1 MAIGIVSESH
11 QHYYFYNMNTEFQ
24 KYLSNLLNE
33 NIIEIH
39 SVSGGDIS
47 EAFKIITPKNTYF
60 LKTNWASSLNMF
72 QTEASALKHISNTNT
87 IKTPK
92 IIAVDTFENHAFL
105 LMEFIESKSPTSND
119 FKTLGL
125 QLADMHNCSAD
136 GFGLEQ
142 DNFIGT
148 LPQSNTKH
156 KSWCDFYI
164 NERLLPQL
172 KIAKQK
178 QLLSDNECPT
188 KGLLLEKLQPLF
200 QNIKPSLLH
209 GDLWGGNFL
218 ISSQGEPYLIDPA
231 LYYGHGEV
239 DIAMTKLFGG
249 FGEDF
254 YKSYHNILP
263 KDLHTVQRID
273 IYQLYYLLVHLNL
286 FGRTYYGSVS
296 RILRKYF

>member
-1 MAIGIVSESH
+1 
-11 QHYYFYNMNTEFQ
+11 
-24 KYLSNLLNE
+24 
-33 NIIEIH
+33 
-39 SVSGGDIS
+39 
-47 EAFKIITPKNTYF
+47 
-60 LKTNWASSLNMF
+60 
-72 QTEASALKHISNTNT
+72 EASALKRMSNTNT
-87 IKTPK
+87 IKTRY

-105 LMEFIESKSPTSND
+105 LMVFTESISPTSND
-119 FKTLGL
+119 FNTLGL
-125 QLADMHNCSAD
+125 PLSDMHNCSAD

-296 RILRKYF
+296 RILR